1 MKKLILFLLLP
12 VILLA
17 ATPYHRTF
25 LLMGTFVEIT
35 LINQND
41 KVINETV
48 KKIRILENKLSIFK
62 KGSEIKKINALKK
75 DKLQKVSRDVYE
87 VIERSVY
94 FSKLTDGAFDITV
107 SPLLKLWK
115 LEGGKLR
122 EIPSEKEINKALES
136 VGWENIIFTPIKPAH
151 SLQRQ
156 AGGEIGFKQD
166 GISINLGGI
175 AKGYIVDKAISYLN
189 AKGIKSALI
198 NAGGDVY
205 CLGEKENGESWNVG
219 IRHPRKKKGVIGILK
234 LKNKAV
240 ATSGDYEQFFA
251 LKGKKFCHI
260 INPQTGYPVDS
271 AIIQVTVVAETCIDA
286 DALAT
291 ALMVMGKEK
300 GIELIE
306 KLANTEVVIIEEKEE
321 KLDISYTK
329 GLEKIIKI
337 NDE

>member
-1 MKKLILFLLLP
+1 
-12 VILLA
+12 
-17 ATPYHRTF
+17 
-25 LLMGTFVEIT
+25 MGTFVEIT
-35 LINQND
+35 LPQKNN
-41 KVINETV
+41 KVINET
-48 KKIRILENKLSIFK
+48 LEAMHALEDELSIYNK
-62 KGSEIKKINALKK
+62 ESQINRINSLKK
-75 DKLQKVSRDVYE
+75 DNLQKTSPEVYE
-87 VIERSVY
+87 VIQKAIY
-94 FSKLTDGAFDITV
+94 FSKLTNGAFDITV
-107 SPLLKLWK
+107 SPLLKLWDF
-115 LEGGKLR
+115 EGGELK
-122 EIPSEKEINKALES
+122 EIPSQEKIDEALRNI
-136 VGWENIIFTPIKPAH
+136 GWQNLIFTKD
-151 SLQRQ
+151 
-156 AGGEIGFKQD
+156 GKIGFAKD
-166 GISINLGGI
+166 NMSINLGGI

-240 ATSGDYEQFFA
+240 ATSGDYEKFFT

-306 KLANTEVVIIEEKEE
+306 KLANTEVVIIEEKEG

-329 GLEKIIKI
+329 GLEEIIEI
-337 NDE
+337 NKGNW